1 VLHYLGKVSQISEID
16 LNEKAVNIS
25 GNWDQMLRPE
35 GRLGLEDSWKKD
47 SKVTTQAAFRA
58 LKTKTMD
65 FVLIKW
71 EVHGGFKPQS
81 NILKKKKIDSGGWE
95 QWLTPAITAPQEE
108 EFRRVR
114 FPGQPRQNSQQH
126 PHLNRRTP

>member
-81 NILKKKKIDSGGWE
+81 NILKKKKLIPVAGSSGSHRQSQLLRKKSSGG
-95 QWLTPAITAPQEE
+95 
-108 EFRRVR
+108 
-114 FPGQPRQNSQQH
+114 
-126 PHLNRRTP
+126 